1 MKLARVVGT
10 AAVVL
15 IALAV
20 AVPLVSR
27 LAHALI
33 VPAVVGVV
41 LYVVMK
47 VTRYFTEM

>member
-1 MKLARVVGT
+1 MTLARVVGT

-33 VPAVVGVV
+33 VPAVVGVG
-41 LYVVMK
+41 LYVAVK
-47 VTRYFTEM
+47 VTQHFTEL